1 MQDTSLENLN
11 TVSESLRVNS
21 DKLKHHSDENEG
33 ISYCRGEFAKNFRMI
48 CKSIYEIWLYPSN
61 LELCYQKGN
70 DALKK

>member
-48 CKSIYEIWLYPSN
+48 CKSIYEI
-61 LELCYQKGN
+61 
-70 DALKK
+70 